1 MEATAV
7 ARAVE
12 AEWCSPS
19 HRFKRGPADSRAM
32 GPEYDFDLDD
42 VFLETVS
49 SSNLMEVE
57 FGEDGDV
64 DSFRIDPRVLRS
76 VLALYSAQE
85 RTRHDWR

>member
-1 MEATAV
+1 MSGEGATTK
-7 ARAVE
+7 RRIT
-12 AEWCSPS
+12 AETEI
-19 HRFKRGPADSRAM
+19 RVTD
-32 GPEYDFDLDD
+32 DFDLDD
-42 VFLETVS
+42 VFLETIS

-57 FGEDGDV
+57 FGADGDV